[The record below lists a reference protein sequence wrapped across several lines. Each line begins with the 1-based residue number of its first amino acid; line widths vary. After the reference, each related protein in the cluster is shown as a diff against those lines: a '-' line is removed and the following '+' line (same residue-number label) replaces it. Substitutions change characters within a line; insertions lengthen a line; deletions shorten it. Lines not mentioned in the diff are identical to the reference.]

1 MESHD
6 EIVLGQTIGKEYNEW
21 RLSYPGKDEFVA
33 NGLFYCNRQD
43 CLSFFQTF
51 RDRKLVS
58 LFYILSRVKGLTNNS
73 AHIREQEK
81 PVICPHCHTR
91 MGYQTDMKT
100 HAQTHLKDELR
111 QRYSCPVCGDL
122 FTKLCNMKR
131 HEKKH

>member
-6 EIVLGQTIGKEYNEW
+6 EIVPRQTIGKEYNEW

-43 CLSFFQTF
+43 CLSSFTTS
-51 RDRKLVS
+51 RDRK
-58 LFYILSRVKGLTNNS
+58 

-81 PVICPHCHTR
+81 PVICPHCHMR

-100 HAQTHLKDELR
+100 HVQTHLKDELR
-111 QRYSCPVCGDL
+111 QRYSCPVCGKL
-122 FTKLCNMKR
+122 FTKSCNMRR